1 MVKSKAFNRGLNLYV
16 GLSIVYTLSVNI
28 IGSGLIVTFSRW
40 LLFFV
45 SIFFY
50 LMVMMNSDKKP
61 FIIWSLGLLYLLFFI
76 YGSFLIIEAKEFHA
90 WRATNIRIRSFL
102 YLLQITESLLP
113 VFVFYY
119 YSKLGVLNKKYMTK
133 NILLFLSFIVIS
145 YIINWQRIQML
156 TESEEVTNNSG
167 YLVLSFFPMLAFLK
181 MKSARQYLL
190 FGFCTLLIFFAM
202 KRGAI
207 LISVVCLLVYFIYL
221 FKESRGVNFWKVAII
236 FLIAIAA
243 INYTYDYLLNS
254 SAYFQLRVENTMEGD
269 SSGRDLIFD
278 FFYNYFIN
286 ETDTKEFLFGLGANA
301 TLDIYGQYAHNDW
314 LEIAINQGCLG
325 LIIHLAYWIS
335 FLLLCRKKNDDPQ
348 VKAALIMLFSIY
360 FLKTLF
366 SMSYRDYT
374 LYSSMAFGYC
384 IARSYIEGKTSKDLD
399 GKRVNKQLIK

>member
-1 MVKSKAFNRGLNLYV
+1 MMKSKVSLRGLNLYV
-16 GLSIVYTLSVNI
+16 GLVIINTLSEEMLGAGI
-28 IGSGLIVTFSRW
+28 IVTVSRW
-40 LLFFV
+40 LVFF
-45 SIFFY
+45 SSFFFY
-50 LMVMMNSDKKP
+50 FKIMLSSDNKP
-61 FIIWSLGLLYLLFFI
+61 LIIKTLGLLFLLFLI
-76 YGSFLIIEAKEFHA
+76 YGCLVIIEGKEFYV
-90 WRATNIRIRSFL
+90 WRSDNNRRIRSFL
-102 YLLQITESLLP
+102 YLLQITKSILP

-119 YSKLGVLNKKYMTK
+119 YSKLGVLTKKYITK

-156 TESEEVTNNSG
+156 SESEEVTNNSG
-167 YLVLSFFPMLAFLK
+167 YLVLSFFPLLAFLK

-190 FGFCTLLIFFAM
+190 FGFCTLLIFLAM

-301 TLDIYGQYAHNDW
+301 TLDIFGQYAHNDW

-325 LIIHLAYWIS
+325 LIIY
-335 FLLLCRKKNDDPQ
+335 
-348 VKAALIMLFSIY
+348 LIYQY
-360 FLKTLF
+360 F
-366 SMSYRDYT
+366 
-374 LYSSMAFGYC
+374 G
-384 IARSYIEGKTSKDLD
+384 
-399 GKRVNKQLIK
+399 N